1 MIQTYGGGICQISTT
16 LYNAVLRA
24 ELNVLE
30 RENHSMTVHYVK
42 LSEDAAI
49 SGTEKDLKFENN
61 LDTPLYI
68 EGKTAGKTI
77 TFTIYGKEY
86 RDAKRTIAFVSQQLS
101 SKSPSEKKIKDNTLE
116 EGKTVVEQQGSNG
129 YTARLWKVIYEDGE
143 EVDRVQ
149 INSSSYQPSQRIV
162 RVGTKKKEKKEEKK
176 KTSKKKTTDKKSTNK
191 SSKEKSE

>member
-1 MIQTYGGGICQISTT
+1 M
-16 LYNAVLRA
+16 
-24 ELNVLE
+24 
-30 RENHSMTVHYVK
+30 
-42 LSEDAAI
+42 
-49 SGTEKDLKFENN
+49 
-61 LDTPLYI
+61 
-68 EGKTAGKTI
+68 
-77 TFTIYGKEY
+77 
-86 RDAKRTIAFVSQQLS
+86 SQQLS

-116 EGKTVVEQQGSNG
+116 EGKTVVEQQGRNG